1 MKSIRKHRLQ
11 THQLIRSWLQPK
23 LGAVGAR
30 YRLTARVRWANL
42 WAKRHPK
49 RTFACVTGSLLLL
62 LVGTVALERVRT
74 DSPQTADMNAIASM
88 EPLFTGFHAIQ
99 ANKNVHRQKL
109 LELTSQGQAVREEL
123 DSMIAIPHKSH
134 ADSMRIIQ
142 CYRQLEHIVK
152 SLKNNDNP

>member
-11 THQLIRSWLQPK
+11 TYQLIRSWLQPK
-23 LGAVGAR
+23 LSRIGIKCCLGGHI
-30 YRLTARVRWANL
+30 RLMNL

-109 LELTSQGQAVREEL
+109 LELTSQGQVVREEL

-142 CYRQLEHIVK
+142 SYGQLEHIVK

>member
-1 MKSIRKHRLQ
+1 MKSIRKHRLR

-30 YRLTARVRWANL
+30 YRLTARVRWTNL

-99 ANKNVHRQKL
+99 AKDR
-109 LELTSQGQAVREEL
+109 
-123 DSMIAIPHKSH
+123 KS
-134 ADSMRIIQ
+134 
-142 CYRQLEHIVK
+142 VV
-152 SLKNNDNP
+152 

>member
-1 MKSIRKHRLQ
+1 M
-11 THQLIRSWLQPK
+11 
-23 LGAVGAR
+23 
-30 YRLTARVRWANL
+30 
-42 WAKRHPK
+42 
-49 RTFACVTGSLLLL
+49 TGSLLLL
-62 LVGTVALERVRT
+62 LVGTVALEHVRT
-74 DSPQTADMNAIASM
+74 VSPQTADMNAIASM

-142 CYRQLEHIVK
+142 SYGQLEHIVK

>member
-62 LVGTVALERVRT
+62 LVGTVALERVRI
-74 DSPQTADMNAIASM
+74 DNPQTADMNAIASM
-88 EPLFTGFHAIQ
+88 EPLFTGLSCHS
-99 ANKNVHRQKL
+99 
-109 LELTSQGQAVREEL
+109 SQQERASAETVGTDFPRAGCREEL

-142 CYRQLEHIVK
+142 SYGQLEHIVK